1 MSKRKE
7 FTELLD
13 DEQLELDRQKLQSMK
28 EIFGSKLDMLREEYI
43 DKYIE
48 LTDDNEE
55 ERVAVAKIVT
65 VYKVFEFIKKN
76 I

>member
-1 MSKRKE
+1 MSRRKE

-28 EIFGSKLDMLREEYI
+28 EIFGCKLDMLRENYI

-48 LTDDNEE
+48 LTNDEE
-55 ERVAVAKIVT
+55 ESIAVTKLIT
-65 VYKVFEFIKKN
+65 VYKVFEFLKGRL
-76 I
+76 

>member
-28 EIFGSKLDMLREEYI
+28 EIFGCKLDKLREEYI
-43 DKYIE
+43 DKNID
-48 LTDDNEE
+48 LSDDEDQDI
-55 ERVAVAKIVT
+55 AIIT
-65 VYKVFEFIKKN
+65 VYRVFEFLKERV
-76 I
+76 

>member
-43 DKYIE
+43 DKYID
-48 LTDDNEE
+48 LSDDEDQDI
-55 ERVAVAKIVT
+55 AIIT
-65 VYKVFEFIKKN
+65 VYRVFEFLKERVW
-76 I
+76 

>member
-1 MSKRKE
+1 MSRRKE

-28 EIFGSKLDMLREEYI
+28 EIFGCKLDMLREEYI

-48 LTDDNEE
+48 LTNDEDQDM
-55 ERVAVAKIVT
+55 AIIT
-65 VYKVFEFIKKN
+65 VYRVFEFLKERVW
-76 I
+76 

>member
-1 MSKRKE
+1 MSRRKE

-28 EIFGSKLDMLREEYI
+28 EIFGCKLDKLREEYI

-48 LTDDNEE
+48 LTNDEDQDI
-55 ERVAVAKIVT
+55 AIIT
-65 VYKVFEFIKKN
+65 VYRVFEFLKERV
-76 I
+76 